1 MSSLEKK
8 QFISTTTERI
18 DNLYDIRNDKKA
30 ILGKG
35 NFGLVLK
42 AKNKETGVWRA
53 VKVVKK
59 SKLPDPDKFKSEFD
73 ILRQLDHPNIIK
85 LFEVFE
91 DKKYIYFIMEVCEGG
106 ELFERI
112 TEKGAFNEDEAK
124 DAFNQ
129 IMKAIQY
136 MHHNKIFC

>member
-8 QFISTTTERI
+8 LFISTTTERI

-73 ILRQLDHPNIIK
+73 ILRQLD
-85 LFEVFE
+85 
-91 DKKYIYFIMEVCEGG
+91 
-106 ELFERI
+106 
-112 TEKGAFNEDEAK
+112 
-124 DAFNQ
+124 
-129 IMKAIQY
+129 
-136 MHHNKIFC
+136 